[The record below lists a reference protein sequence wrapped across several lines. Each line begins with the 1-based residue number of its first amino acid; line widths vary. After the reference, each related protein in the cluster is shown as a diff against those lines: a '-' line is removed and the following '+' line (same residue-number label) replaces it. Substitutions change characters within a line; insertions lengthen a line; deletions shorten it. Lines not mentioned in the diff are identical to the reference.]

1 MQLQKIEF
9 RKEREFTT
17 VFSDAIKFLK
27 QNFKSLFSAII
38 VIIGPL
44 ILLSGLAYSYMQTL
58 MMSNTMSGLSGLGMF
73 NQTYFVVLGVSY
85 LLMLINS
92 VLLNSVVFNYMCLYQ
107 EKEAGEKISVSEVA
121 SRVWSN
127 IGRVLGSLAMLL
139 MLLIAVSIVFGLIGL
154 GFVSMGVVGGVLIAL
169 GIIFGAMIYFPIFT
183 YYLSAGFFVVVRDRQ
198 MILSSFGKVRSYL
211 SGNFWWTWLILVVAL
226 IVLSIVQMVFN
237 LPAAILTMMETFTR
251 MREVG
256 SGRGTGIAGETSIWL
271 IIFYTIGRFLTT
283 CSYAVLHLVC
293 GFNFL
298 SQEEKHEGKGIMS
311 RIEEIK

>member
-9 RKEREFTT
+9 RKEREFTG
-17 VFSDAIKFLK
+17 VFSDAIRFLK

-58 MMSNTMSGLSGLGMF
+58 MMSNSMAGLSGLGMF

-92 VLLNSVVFNYMCLYQ
+92 VMLNSVVFNYMCLYQ
-107 EKEAGEKISVSEVA
+107 EKEAGEKIRVSEVA

-139 MLLIAVSIVFGLIGL
+139 MLLVAVSIVFGLIGL
-154 GFVSMGVVGGVLIAL
+154 GFVSMGVVGGILIAL
-169 GIIFGAMIYFPIFT
+169 GVIFGAMIYFPIFT
-183 YYLSAGFFVVVRDRQ
+183 YYMSAGFFVVVRDEQ
-198 MILSSFGKVRSYL
+198 MILSAFGKVRSHL

-251 MREVG
+251 MRDISRG
-256 SGRGTGIAGETSIWL
+256 SGTGIAGETSILL
-271 IIFYTIGRFLTT
+271 IVCYTIGRFLTT

-298 SQEEKHEGKGIMS
+298 SQEEKHEGKGILS